1 MSRFL
6 RYNLVY
12 IFIAIAGVTLIT
24 TSALNYYGQK
34 IQSDYVELSY
44 LAKDILNKLHSI
56 ENLLL
61 ELESGQRGYI
71 ITGNQDFLDT
81 YDEYSSQIQNHLQE
95 FSALASVTAIIPDD
109 TVKSIEL
116 LIYDRTAH
124 LDLAIEAART
134 QGFDAAM
141 SIVSTGEG
149 KRMMDAIRSKIKY
162 LIQVENDLLDERAT
176 SINSFATLNLWV
188 TQAGILFTLIILIS
202 ASYSIY
208 VRARSNIE
216 LGESISKTNHQLTV
230 ALEDITIK
238 NQYIGMAAHDLR
250 NPIGAVYSFSELM
263 LEDAESL
270 SVEHKMMTEQIMYSA
285 EHALSLV
292 NEMLDVQ
299 KIDEGQ
305 LEHNFES
312 INVSK
317 LTDLLLNSFRD
328 KLTRK
333 EINLDVDVQVD
344 KPIRTDKTVYLQV
357 LDNLISNA
365 IKFSNRKTKVSL
377 VVSKQDNFLKVLVAD
392 NGIGI
397 SKEHIPKVFQRFEKI
412 GKPTEG
418 ESSTGLGLSI
428 IHDRLTQINGSISCK
443 SELGVGSVFTAL
455 IPIVETQS

>member
-12 IFIAIAGVTLIT
+12 IFIAIAGVTLIS
-24 TSALNYYGQK
+24 TSVLSYYGQK
-34 IQSDYVELSY
+34 IQSEYLELSY
-44 LAKDILNKLHSI
+44 LAKNILSKLHSI

-61 ELESGQRGYI
+61 ELESGQKGYLL
-71 ITGNQDFLDT
+71 TGNQVYLNY
-81 YDEYSSQIQNHLQE
+81 YDQYLSQIQSDFQD
-95 FSALASVTAIIPDD
+95 FTSLASVTSIIPRD

-116 LIYDRTAH
+116 LIFERTNH
-124 LDLAIEAART
+124 LDLAIQAYRT
-134 QGFDAAM
+134 QGFDAALK
-141 SIVSTGEG
+141 IVSTGKG
-149 KRMMDAIRSKIKY
+149 KRMMDAIRAKIDY
-162 LIQVENDLLDERAT
+162 LIQLENNLLIERAN
-176 SINSFATLNLWV
+176 SIQSFATLNLWI
-188 TQAGILFTLIILIS
+188 TQSGILFTLIILIT

-208 VRARSNIE
+208 VRAKNNIE
-216 LGESISKTNHQLTV
+216 LGESISKTNHRLTV
-230 ALEDITIK
+230 ALEDIKIK

-250 NPIGAVYSFSELM
+250 NPLGAVYSFSELM

-270 SVEHKMMTEQIMYSA
+270 TDEHKMMTEQIMHSS

-305 LEHNFES
+305 LEHNFEN
-312 INVSK
+312 IHVSK
-317 LTDLLLNSFRD
+317 CTDIILLSFNE

-333 EINLDVDVQVD
+333 NITLDVDVQVD
-344 KPIRTDKTVYLQV
+344 SPIKTDKTVFIQV

-365 IKFSNRKTKVSL
+365 IKFSNRNSTICLGISE
-377 VVSKQDNFLKVLVAD
+377 QTGYLKVVVQD

-397 SKEHIPKVFQRFEKI
+397 SIENIPKVFQRFEKI

-428 IHDRLTQINGSISCK
+428 IHDRLHQINGSISCK
-443 SELGVGSVFTAL
+443 SELGKGTEFTAL
-455 IPIVETQS
+455 IPIIES